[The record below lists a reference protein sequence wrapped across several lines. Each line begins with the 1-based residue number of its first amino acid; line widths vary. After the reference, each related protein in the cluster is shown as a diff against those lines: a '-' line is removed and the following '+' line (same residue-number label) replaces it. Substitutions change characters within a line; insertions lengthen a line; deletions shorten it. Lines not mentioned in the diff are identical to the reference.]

1 MSRYILPKLNLSDLP
16 KHQLVITP
24 SKAIASN
31 LNVPHYSLESLVQ
44 SIVRRRGMG
53 IASALSSRRLLQV
66 AVREV
71 IETKDVEGTA
81 KAFLATVK
89 DLLRSGIDLSKLQ
102 QNCDSKIQQLGSL
115 VLAYQKQLRQRNRI
129 DSAELY
135 WQGAIDVTY
144 QQTYLFYGYFAPSK
158 DELAIIN
165 AIAKK
170 NSIFVLPLDK
180 LYPQNQVA
188 TEWLQEKGW
197 EIGPSQPNITKGIN
211 RQLQQ
216 CFSQIDRT
224 SIPEGVSLNV
234 FPNLEAEVRG
244 VLTQV
249 KVLVTQDVS
258 VKDIVLVSKD
268 EQLYG
273 KTLIDVAWEYDL
285 PIEVGYEIPLEQTR
299 IGAWFKLLLEVIK
312 DNFPFEAT
320 AKLLSHP
327 LANYMS
333 AEIWTQARQTHP
345 QGLTAWQKLGV
356 DLSLLDFRDSSYR
369 DVWVQRS
376 LDIFSSWDVLEKAKG
391 WAREIVAYY
400 RIQEA
405 LQELSQPQ
413 AQQLSKRAFIKE
425 INEILALLTIPAQ
438 PGMGGIQLH
447 CPTSLL
453 GTNYPH
459 VFVLGSAEG
468 ILPMAI
474 ADDPILD
481 FYNRKQLAKQVSIET
496 AIDIAQRETFYFY
509 CLLGVPTQSIV
520 FSYPE
525 IIDRNLIIPSSY
537 LSRLGLKPSPVN
549 TLPVVSIESARRL
562 YVRQPL
568 LASSS
573 LLIPQIAKAWQV
585 ETRRES
591 ALAPD
596 MYDGVIGISI
606 DPQSRTFSASGLTQL
621 GQCPFKWFSA
631 RLLKLKEL
639 VEAESDLSAAFRG
652 NLYHRCL
659 ELSLSQVKTA
669 DDLAKFNREQ
679 LAQIFTTAERELN
692 LTRLPGWDAQ
702 RQEHLNLLELNLIA
716 PEFLPPEREVVARET
731 KFITQWYGLQLRGQ
745 VDRIDRTPSGLM
757 VIDYKTSGVTP
768 AGIKDERGQANIDL
782 QLAVYQNAIAEQYPH
797 EAIDTPTYY
806 SLTKQKNIG
815 RRQQDPEELAAF
827 AQQVKSHLERG
838 YYPVSPDIDRK
849 ACRYCDY
856 DLVCRKGERLSRKP
870 N

>member
-1 MSRYILPKLNLSDLP
+1 MGRYILSQFNSSDLP
-16 KHQLVITP
+16 QLVITP
-24 SKAIASN
+24 SKAIASG
-31 LNVPHYSLESLVQ
+31 LNVPHYSLESVAQ
-44 SIVRRRGMG
+44 SIVRRQGKA
-53 IASALSSRRLLQV
+53 IASALSTRRLLQV

-71 IETKDVEGTA
+71 IKTKDVEGTA
-81 KAFLATVK
+81 KAFLTTVK
-89 DLLRSGIDLSKLQ
+89 DLLRSGIDLTKLQ
-102 QNCDSKIQQLGSL
+102 QNSDRRIQQLGNL

-135 WQGAIDVTY
+135 WQAAMDATY
-144 QQTYLFYGYFAPSK
+144 QKNYLFYGYFAPGK

-165 AIAKK
+165 AIAGD
-170 NSIFVLPLDK
+170 NSIFVLPSNK
-180 LYPQNQVA
+180 LYPQNQLA
-188 TEWLQEKGW
+188 IEWLQKRGW
-197 EIGPSQPNITKGIN
+197 EIQQTQPNITVGIN
-211 RQLQQ
+211 RLQQ
-216 CFSQIDRT
+216 CFGQASNL
-224 SIPEGVSLNV
+224 PEGASLNV

-249 KVLVTQDVS
+249 KVLLTDGVS
-258 VKDIVLVSKD
+258 VKDIVLVTKD

-285 PIEVGYEIPLEQTR
+285 PIQVDYEILIEQTR
-299 IGAWFKLLLEVIK
+299 IGAWFKILLEVIR
-312 DNFPFEAT
+312 DDFPFEAT

-333 AEIWTQARQTHP
+333 AEVWTLARQIHP
-345 QGLTAWQKLGV
+345 QGLTAWQKLGL
-356 DLSLLDFRDSSYR
+356 DLSLLDFRDSSYSR
-369 DVWVQRS
+369 DVWVKRS
-376 LDIFSSWDVLEKAKG
+376 LDIFSSWDVLEKAKE
-391 WAREIVAYY
+391 WAIEIVAYY

-405 LQELSQPQ
+405 LQELTFQQ

-438 PGMGGIQLH
+438 PGRGGIQLH

-468 ILPMAI
+468 ILPHAI

-481 FYNRKQLAKQVSIET
+481 FYNRKQLAQQGVSIET
-496 AIDIAQRETFYFY
+496 AVDIAQRETFYFY

-525 IIDRNLIIPSSY
+525 IIDRNPTIPSSY
-537 LSRLGLKPSPVN
+537 LSRLGLKPSPV
-549 TLPVVSIESARRL
+549 TLPIVSIESARRL
-562 YVRQPL
+562 YVRQP
-568 LASSS
+568 SVTTTS
-573 LLIPQIAKAWQV
+573 LLIPQIVKAWQV
-585 ETRRES
+585 SARRES
-591 ALAPD
+591 AIARDL
-596 MYDGVIGISI
+596 YDGVVGIGI

-669 DDLAKFNREQ
+669 EDLVKFNREQ
-679 LAQIFTTAERELN
+679 LAQIFTTAEHELN
-692 LTRLPGWDAQ
+692 LTQLPGWEAQ
-702 RQEHLNLLELNLIA
+702 RREHLNLLELNLIA
-716 PEFLPPEREVVARET
+716 PEFLPPEREVVAIET
-731 KFITQWYGLQLRGQ
+731 KFTTQWYGLQLRGQ
-745 VDRIDRTPSGLM
+745 VDRIDRTDTGLM
-757 VIDYKTSGVTP
+757 VIDYKTSGATP
-768 AGIKDERGQANIDL
+768 AGIKDNEGKANIDL
-782 QLAVYQNAIAEQYPH
+782 QLAVYQNAIAEQYPD

-806 SLTKQKNIG
+806 SLTQQKNIG
-815 RRQQDPEELAAF
+815 RRQQKPEELAAF

-838 YYPVSPDIDRK
+838 YYPVSPDVDRK

>member
-1 MSRYILPKLNLSDLP
+1 MGRYILPQFNFSDLP
-16 KHQLVITP
+16 QQIVITS
-24 SKAIASN
+24 SKAIASH
-31 LNVPHYSLESLVQ
+31 LDVPHYSLESLAQ

-53 IASALSSRRLLQV
+53 IASTLSSRRLLQV

-71 IETKDVEGTA
+71 IKTKDVEGTA
-81 KAFLATVK
+81 KAFLPTVR
-89 DLLRSGIDLSKLQ
+89 DLLRSGIDLTKLQ
-102 QNCDSKIQQLGSL
+102 QASDRRIQQLGSL

-135 WQGAIDVTY
+135 WQGAIAVVY
-144 QQTYLFYGYFAPSK
+144 QKNYLFYGYFAPGK

-165 AIAKK
+165 AIAGED
-170 NSIFVLPLDK
+170 SAFVLPSDK
-180 LYPQNQVA
+180 LYPQNRIA
-188 TEWLQEKGW
+188 TEWLQERGW
-197 EIGPSQPNITKGIN
+197 EIHPSPNPTVGIN
-211 RQLQQ
+211 RQLQD
-216 CFSQIDRT
+216 CFSQT
-224 SIPEGVSLNV
+224 SIPEGVCLNV
-234 FPNLEAEVRG
+234 FPNLEVEVRG

-249 KVLVTQDVS
+249 KVLLTQGVS
-258 VKDIVLVSKD
+258 VKDIVLVTKD

-285 PIEVGYEIPLEQTR
+285 PVEVDYEISLEQTR
-299 IGAWFKLLLEVIK
+299 VGAWFKLLLEVIR

-333 AEIWTQARQTHP
+333 AEIWAEARQTHP

-356 DLSLLDFRDSSYR
+356 DLSLLDFPQGGDSQ
-369 DVWVQRS
+369 VWIKRS
-376 LDIFSSWDVLEKAKG
+376 LDIFSNWDVLEKAKG

-400 RIQEA
+400 RLQEA
-405 LQELSQPQ
+405 LQELSSLK
-413 AQQLSKRAFIKE
+413 AQQSSKRAFIQE

-468 ILPMAI
+468 IFPTAI
-474 ADDPILD
+474 ADDAILD
-481 FYNRKQLAKQVSIET
+481 FYNRKQLVRQGLSIET
-496 AIDIAQRETFYFY
+496 AVDIAQRETFYFY

-525 IIDRNLIIPSSY
+525 LIDRNSTIPSSY

-562 YVRQPL
+562 YVRQPSV
-568 LASSS
+568 APSS
-573 LLIPQIAKAWQV
+573 LLIPQRGEAWQV
-585 ETRRES
+585 EARRES
-591 ALAPD
+591 AIAPD
-596 MYDGVIGISI
+596 MYDGVIGIGI

-669 DDLAKFNREQ
+669 NDLAKFNREQ

-692 LTRLPGWDAQ
+692 LTQLPGWDVQ

-716 PEFLPPEREVVARET
+716 PEFLPPDRQVIAIET
-731 KFITQWYGLQLRGQ
+731 KFTTQWNGLQLRGQ
-745 VDRIDRTPSGLM
+745 IDRIDRTDTGLM

-768 AGIKDERGQANIDL
+768 PGIKDERGQANIDL
-782 QLAVYQNAIAEQYPH
+782 QLAVYQDAIAEQYPH
-797 EAIDTPTYY
+797 EAMDTPTYY

-815 RRQQDPEELAAF
+815 RRQQNSEELAAF

-838 YYPVSPDIDRK
+838 YYPVSPDVDRK

-856 DLVCRKGERLSRKP
+856 DLVCRKGDRLSRKP

>member
-1 MSRYILPKLNLSDLP
+1 MGRYILSQFNSSDLP
-16 KHQLVITP
+16 QVVITR
-24 SKAIASN
+24 SKAIASY
-31 LNVPHYSLESLVQ
+31 LNVPHYSLESVAQ

-71 IETKDVEGTA
+71 IKTLDVEGTA

-89 DLLRSGIDLSKLQ
+89 DLLRSGIDLTKLQ
-102 QNCDSKIQQLGSL
+102 QASNPRIQQLGSL

-144 QQTYLFYGYFAPSK
+144 QKTYLFYGYFAPGK
-158 DELAIIN
+158 DELAVIN
-165 AIAKK
+165 AIAGN
-170 NSIFVLPLDK
+170 NSIFVLCLNK
-180 LYPQNQVA
+180 LYPQNRVA
-188 TEWLQEKGW
+188 TEWLQERGW
-197 EIGPSQPNITKGIN
+197 EVGQTQSNITVGIN
-211 RQLQQ
+211 RQLQH
-216 CFSQIDRT
+216 CFNQT
-224 SIPEGVSLNV
+224 STLPEGVSFNV
-234 FPNLEAEVRG
+234 FPNIEAEVRG

-249 KVLVTQDVS
+249 KVLLTQGVS
-258 VKDIVLVSKD
+258 VKDIVLVTKD

-285 PIEVGYEIPLEQTR
+285 PIEVGYEIPIEQTR
-299 IGAWFKLLLEVIK
+299 VGAWFKLLLEVIR

-356 DLSLLDFRDSSYR
+356 DLSLLDFPQGGDSR
-369 DVWVQRS
+369 VWVKRS
-376 LDIFSSWDVLEKAKG
+376 LDIFFNWDVLEKAKG

-405 LQELSQPQ
+405 LQELSSHQG
-413 AQQLSKRAFIKE
+413 QQLSKRVFIAE

-438 PGMGGIQLH
+438 PGIGGIQLH

-468 ILPMAI
+468 ILPHAI

-481 FYNRKQLAKQVSIET
+481 FYNRKQLVKQGLSIET
-496 AIDIAQRETFYFY
+496 AVDIAQRETFYFY

-525 IIDRNLIIPSSY
+525 IIDRNPTIASSY
-537 LSRLGLKPSPVN
+537 LSRWGLKPSSVN
-549 TLPVVSIESARRL
+549 TLPIVSIESARRL
-562 YVRQPL
+562 YVRQPNL
-568 LASSS
+568 LQPDSS
-573 LLIPQIAKAWQV
+573 LLIPQIVKAWQV
-585 ETRRES
+585 SAHRES
-591 ALAPD
+591 DLARD
-596 MYDGVIGISI
+596 LYDGVISIGI

-692 LTRLPGWDAQ
+692 LTQLPGWDAQ

-716 PEFLPPEREVVARET
+716 PEFLPPEREVVAIET
-731 KFITQWYGLQLRGQ
+731 KFTTQWNGLQLRGQ

-757 VIDYKTSGVTP
+757 VIDYKTSGATP
-768 AGIKDERGQANIDL
+768 AGIKDNEGKANIDL
-782 QLAVYQNAIAEQYPH
+782 QLAVYQDAIAEKYPH
-797 EAIDTPTYY
+797 EAIDPPTYY

-815 RRQQDPEELAAF
+815 RRQQKPEELTAF

-856 DLVCRKGERLSRKP
+856 DLVCRKGNRLSRKP

>member
-1 MSRYILPKLNLSDLP
+1 MSRYILSQFNSSDLSQ
-16 KHQLVITP
+16 QLVITP
-24 SKAIASN
+24 SKAIASY
-31 LNVPHYSLESLVQ
+31 LNVPHYSLESVAQ

-71 IETKDVEGTA
+71 VETKDIEGTA

-89 DLLRSGIDLSKLQ
+89 DLLRSGIDLTLLQ
-102 QNCDSKIQQLGSL
+102 RNSDRRIQQLGSL

-135 WQGAIDVTY
+135 WQSARDVAY
-144 QQTYLFYGYFAPSK
+144 QKNYLFYGYFAPGK

-165 AIAKK
+165 AIAGKD
-170 NSIFVLPLDK
+170 SIFVLPSND
-180 LYPQNQVA
+180 LYPQNQIA
-188 TEWLQEKGW
+188 IEWLQKQGW
-197 EIGPSQPNITKGIN
+197 EVGQSQPITVGIA

-216 CFSQIDRT
+216 CFSQT
-224 SIPEGVSLNV
+224 STLPEGVSLNV

-244 VLTQV
+244 VLTSV
-249 KVLVTQDVS
+249 KVLLTQGVS
-258 VKDIVLVSKD
+258 VKDIVLVTKD

-273 KTLIDVAWEYDL
+273 KTLIDVAWEYNL
-285 PIEVGYEIPLEQTR
+285 PIEVGYEIPIEQTR
-299 IGAWFKLLLEVIK
+299 IGAWFKLLLEVIR

-333 AEIWTQARQTHP
+333 AEIWTEARQTHP
-345 QGLTAWQKLGV
+345 QGLNAWQKLGV
-356 DLSLLDFRDSSYR
+356 DLSLLDFPQGGNDRN
-369 DVWVQRS
+369 VWVKRS

-405 LQELSQPQ
+405 LQELSFPQ
-413 AQQLSKRAFIKE
+413 TQQLSKRAFIKE

-438 PGMGGIQLH
+438 PGRGGIQLH

-468 ILPMAI
+468 ILPTAI

-496 AIDIAQRETFYFY
+496 AVDIAQRETFYFY
-509 CLLGVPTQSIV
+509 CLLGVPTQSIT

-525 IIDRNLIIPSSY
+525 IIDRNPTIPSSY
-537 LSRLGLKPSPVN
+537 LSRLKLKPSPVN
-549 TLPVVSIESARRL
+549 LPVVSIESARRL
-562 YVRQPL
+562 YVRQPDL
-568 LASSS
+568 VSTSS
-573 LLIPQIAKAWQV
+573 LLIPQIVKAWQV
-585 ETRRES
+585 SARRES
-591 ALAPD
+591 DLAPD
-596 MYDGVIGISI
+596 MYDGVIGIGI
-606 DPQSRTFSASGLTQL
+606 DPQSRSYSASGLTQL

-669 DDLAKFNREQ
+669 SDLAKFNREQ

-716 PEFLPPEREVVARET
+716 PEFLPPEREVVKIET
-731 KFITQWYGLQLRGQ
+731 KFTTQWNGLQLRGQ

-782 QLAVYQNAIAEQYPH
+782 QLAVYRDAIAEQYPN
-797 EAIDTPTYY
+797 EAIDTPAYY
-806 SLTKQKNIG
+806 SLSKQKNIG
-815 RRQQDPEELAAF
+815 RPQQNPEELAAF

-838 YYPVSPDIDRK
+838 YYPVSPDVQRK

-856 DLVCRKGERLSRKP
+856 DLVCRKGDRISRKP
-870 N
+870 S